1 MSVKQKLVAL
11 FLIAVSG
18 FALVFAASY
27 FGKSRIKSALLL
39 KSTAETAFVEV
50 LQARRQEKNFIMR
63 REASYIEKTRA
74 HAKKA
79 GELIAQIQKSD
90 PDMAGQCAKGLKQ
103 LKEYEGLFSTLAQ
116 TETAVGLSEEDG
128 VRKQFI
134 DAGRAVEKEFKGIQ
148 DQGLTVLLL
157 QMRRQEK
164 NFIIREKDVYLERY
178 RGHLAAIRLVLASL
192 PDQAASE
199 AAGKVLDT
207 YDRAFAAYV
216 GYQGKLRGINDEL
229 VQNARRL
236 EPIITELR
244 DYYTQEYEATSSR
257 TDLVVAAIEV
267 AAALFTALLAMLT
280 IGSVMRPLTALQRFS
295 RAVASGDLGVQP
307 EGVFVGEFR
316 ELSQDMSRMVEGLKR
331 QIAETQAKEQEAMT
345 AAARAESAMREAQE
359 QEAKATRMWERMLT
373 SGRRAEQ
380 ISEQLAASSEQLSAM
395 LTQVKQGAGVQNE
408 RMGET
413 ATAME
418 QMNATVLEV
427 AKNAGRA
434 SENARGARDK
444 AKDGAV
450 MVRQAVEA
458 IAQVNAQTDIMRSGM
473 EDLGR
478 QVNAIGQIMNVI
490 TDIADQ
496 TNLLALNAAIE
507 AARAGDAGRGFA
519 VVADEVRKL
528 AEKTMSATK
537 EVETS
542 IQSIQRATRQSID
555 RVEEA
560 AQAVVRSTELANSSG
575 HAQEDILRLV
585 EDSSLQVES
594 IASAAEEQSA
604 ASEQINRAIDE
615 VTRIALETSEGMVS
629 SAEAVQALVATAAE
643 LKGMIEEMLHENG

>member
-1 MSVKQKLVAL
+1 MSVKQKLVIL
-11 FLIAVSG
+11 FCVAVGG
-18 FALVFAASY
+18 FALVFAAS
-27 FGKSRIKSALLL
+27 FVGKRHTEAALAL
-39 KSTAETAFVEV
+39 KSTAEEAFVEA

-63 REASYIEKTRA
+63 REAEYIGRTLEHVARTTERITA
-74 HAKKA
+74 IRQTDPEMADQCDKA
-79 GELIAQIQKSD
+79 
-90 PDMAGQCAKGLKQ
+90 LKQ
-103 LKEYEGLFSTLAQ
+103 VKEYETLFGQMTA
-116 TETAVGLSEEDG
+116 TETTVGLSEKDG
-128 VRKQFI
+128 VRWQFI
-134 DAGRAVEKEFKGIQ
+134 AAGREVEQEFKEIKDLGM
-148 DQGLTVLLL
+148 TVVLL

-164 NFIIREKDVYLERY
+164 NYIERGKQEYLDRY
-178 RGHLAAIRLVLASL
+178 RNHLAQFRQGLANL
-192 PDQAASE
+192 PDESRKAAI
-199 AAGKVLDT
+199 GKALDA
-207 YDRAFAAYV
+207 YDKAFAAYV
-216 GYQGKLRGINDEL
+216 SHQGKLAEL
-229 VQNARRL
+229 NRELIQNARRM
-236 EPIITELR
+236 EPIITSLR
-244 DYYTQEYEATSSR
+244 DHYAAEYARISAR
-257 TDLVVAAIEV
+257 TDMVAMGIEL
-267 AAALFTALLAMLT
+267 AAAVLTALLAFLT
-280 IGSVMRPLTALQRFS
+280 ITSVLRPLTALQRFS
-295 RAVASGDLGVQP
+295 RTVASGDLEARP
-307 EGVFVGEFR
+307 EGVFVAEFG
-316 ELSQDMSRMVEGLKR
+316 ELSRDMSRMVEGLKR
-331 QIAETQAKEQEAMT
+331 QIAETQAKERQATEA
-345 AAARAESAMREAQE
+345 ADRAEKAMRDAQE
-359 QEAKATRMWERMLT
+359 QGTKATRMWERMVA
-373 SGRRAEQ
+373 SGRKAEK
-380 ISEQLAASSEQLSAM
+380 ISEHLASSSEQLSA
-395 LTQVKQGAGVQNE
+395 LITQVKRGAAVQNE

-434 SENARGARDK
+434 SENARGARDR
-444 AKDGAV
+444 AKGGAD
-450 MVRQAVEA
+450 MVRQAVAA
-458 IAQVNAQTDIMRSGM
+458 IAQVNAQTDIMRAGM

-528 AEKTMSATK
+528 AEKTMAATK

-615 VTRIALETSEGMVS
+615 VTRIARDTSDGMLS
-629 SAEAVQALVATAAE
+629 SAQAVEALAATAAE
-643 LKGMIEEMLHENG
+643 LKTMIEGMLHENG

>member
-1 MSVKQKLVAL
+1 MSVKQKLVTL
-11 FLIAVSG
+11 FLIAVGG

-27 FGKSRIKSALLL
+27 MGKRRIDSALQL
-39 KSTAETAFVEV
+39 KSTAEEAFVEV

-63 REASYIEKTRA
+63 REAPYIGKTRA
-74 HAKKA
+74 HVGKAK
-79 GELIAQIQKSD
+79 ELLDQIQKND
-90 PDMAGQCAKGLKQ
+90 PDMADQCAKGLKQ
-103 LKEYEGLFSTLAQ
+103 LKEYEDLFTVLTD

-128 VRKQFI
+128 VRKLFI
-134 DAGRAVEKEFKGIQ
+134 TAGREVEKVFKDIQ
-148 DQGLTVLLL
+148 NQNLTILLL

-164 NFIIREKDVYLERY
+164 NYIIREKDVYLERY
-178 RGHLAAIRLVLASL
+178 RGHLAAIRQVLGSL
-192 PDQAASE
+192 PDQAG
-199 AAGKVLDT
+199 AAGKVLDA
-207 YDRAFAAYV
+207 YDQAFSSYV
-216 GYQGKLRGINDEL
+216 DFQGKLKGINEEL
-229 VQNARRL
+229 IQNARRL

-244 DYYTQEYEATSSR
+244 DYYTKTYDEISSS
-257 TDLVVAAIEV
+257 TDLVVAGIEV
-267 AAALFTALLAMLT
+267 AAAGLTALLAILT
-280 IGSVMRPLTALQRFS
+280 ITSVLRPLTALQRFS
-295 RAVASGDLGVQP
+295 RAVASGDLSARP

-316 ELSQDMSRMVEGLKR
+316 ELSSDMSRMVEGLKR
-331 QIAETQAKEQEAMT
+331 QIAETQTKEQEAMS
-345 AAARAESAMREAQE
+345 AATKAEAAMRQAQE
-359 QEAKATRMWERMLT
+359 QEVKATRMWERMVE

-395 LTQVKQGAGVQNE
+395 LTQVKHGAGVQNE
-408 RMGET
+408 RMAET

-458 IAQVNAQTDIMRSGM
+458 IAQVNAQTDIMRTGM

-478 QVNAIGQIMNVI
+478 QVNSIGQIMNVI

-560 AQAVVRSTELANSSG
+560 ASAVVRSTELANSSG

-615 VTRIALETSEGMVS
+615 VTRIAQETSEGMMS
-629 SAEAVQALVATAAE
+629 SAEAVQALAATAAE
-643 LKGMIEEMLHENG
+643 LKAMIEGMLRENG